1 VLDLMYNS
9 TSMLRIS
16 NFYILFVSVVCLT
29 LGCGTK

>member
-1 VLDLMYNS
+1 
-9 TSMLRIS
+9 MLRIS